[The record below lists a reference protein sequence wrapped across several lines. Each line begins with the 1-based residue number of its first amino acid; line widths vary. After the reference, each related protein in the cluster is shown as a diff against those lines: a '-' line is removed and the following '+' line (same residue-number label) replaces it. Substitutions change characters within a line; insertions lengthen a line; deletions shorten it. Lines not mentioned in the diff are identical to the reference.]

1 MNEKFEKDFEE
12 KSSTQI
18 ILEAVH
24 DLHYQ
29 EQVVTRETL
38 QAILPNLTMGKIDD
52 RLSYL
57 IDTNQITRVQRGV
70 YIPAQKH
77 APSRAMCKYM
87 LPDGTVKIEIGSQIL
102 TLTPK
107 EARHLGNLMVAEAM
121 QFSNI
126 EMGHNMA
133 LIQQEV
139 MGEVRSI
146 KRDLKK
152 VMSAEKEKQKE
163 LF

>member
-1 MNEKFEKDFEE
+1 MNEKDLEE

-24 DLHYQ
+24 DLHDQ

-38 QAILPNLTMGKIDD
+38 AAILPQLTIGKIDD

-57 IDTNQITRVQRGV
+57 IDTNQISRVQRGV
-70 YIPAQKH
+70 YVPVFKH
-77 APSRAMCKYM
+77 PPSREMCKYI
-87 LPDGTVKIEIGSQIL
+87 LNDGTVKIEIGTQVI

-107 EARHLGNLMVAEAM
+107 EARSLGNLMVAEAM

-139 MGEVRSI
+139 IGEVRNI
-146 KRDLKK
+146 KREVKK
-152 VMSAEKEKQKE
+152 LAQIEKQGN
-163 LF
+163 LSL

>member
-1 MNEKFEKDFEE
+1 MNEKLEKDLED

-38 QAILPNLTMGKIDD
+38 KAILPHLTMGKIDD

-57 IDTNQITRVQRGV
+57 IDTSQIIRVQRGV
-70 YIPAQKH
+70 YVPQLKH
-77 APSRAMCKYM
+77 PPSRSMCKYI
-87 LPDGTVKIEIGSQIL
+87 LSDGTVKIEIGSQIL

-107 EARHLGNLMVAEAM
+107 EARNLGNLMVAEAM

-133 LIQQEV
+133 MIQQEV
-139 MGEVRSI
+139 IGQVSSI

-152 VMSAEKEKQKE
+152 VMASGKKQQEE

>member
-1 MNEKFEKDFEE
+1 MNEKDLEE

-24 DLHYQ
+24 DLHNQ

-38 QAILPNLTMGKIDD
+38 FAILPQLTMGKIDD

-57 IDTNQITRVQRGV
+57 IDTNQISRVQRGV
-70 YIPAQKH
+70 YVPVFKH
-77 APSRAMCKYM
+77 PPSREMCKYI
-87 LPDGTVKIEIGSQIL
+87 LNDGTVKIEIGSQII

-107 EARHLGNLMVAEAM
+107 EARNLGNLMVAEAM

-133 LIQQEV
+133 IIQQEV
-139 MGEVRSI
+139 SGQVRKLSKQVGDLLDAGKQGE
-146 KRDLKK
+146 L
-152 VMSAEKEKQKE
+152 
-163 LF
+163 LW